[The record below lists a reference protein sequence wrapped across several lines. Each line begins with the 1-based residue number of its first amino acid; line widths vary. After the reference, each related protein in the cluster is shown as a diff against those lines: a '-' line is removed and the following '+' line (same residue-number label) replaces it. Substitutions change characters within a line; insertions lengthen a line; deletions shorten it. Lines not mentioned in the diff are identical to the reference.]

1 MAPVDGEERPAVPAD
16 AYGRRKRQS
25 IPKDRSR
32 TGAVMSIPHSVADIL
47 DHHVTFQLE
56 CIDRMYLNVYV
67 PKLQCESGV
76 ANFFRIHRGHKFASS
91 ALMDPMTKAF
101 VASIDQFCKQHE
113 IPVVQF
119 RKGQRK
125 DDVMKEHL
133 ARFDKPEGVVFL
145 GKAQEKTQVFRT
157 EKRRNPETGQTYP
170 WIVRSSAMV
179 NHFYCYCVDREFGP
193 FFLKFCSYFPYNAK
207 LCLNGHEYAKCQL
220 RKEGIGF
227 KALDN
232 GFVSCQEPER
242 LQTICDQL
250 GPEQIDALLRRWL
263 ARLPHPFTPQ
273 DREASYRYDL
283 SILQAEFSLT
293 EILDRPVSG
302 RMLFE
307 EIIRENLDVGRPD
320 MVQLIFDRRVS
331 KRTPGRFRTRVLTDG
346 VIPSLHIDYK
356 NSRIKQYFKQV
367 PEVREVGARTETTI
381 NNTRDF
387 FIGKRL
393 CNLPALRQIGF
404 SANRRVLEVE
414 RLSQDCA
421 VGEEALLQLNRP
433 VEVNGQRAAALRIT
447 DLRVLALWH
456 LLVWFR
462 LLPCGFANRDLRE
475 HLAVLTGQP
484 PNHIT
489 QGKMTYDLR
498 RLRLHGMIERIPKSH
513 RYRVTDFGFRAALFF
528 TRTHARLYRPGLAE
542 VLPKLPNAPPGHS
555 SLQKQLAKLEAE
567 IADRVRE
574 AKLVA

>member
-1 MAPVDGEERPAVPAD
+1 
-16 AYGRRKRQS
+16 
-25 IPKDRSR
+25 
-32 TGAVMSIPHSVADIL
+32 MSIPQSVADVL
-47 DHHVTFQLE
+47 DHHVTFELE

-67 PKLQCESGV
+67 PRLQCESGV
-76 ANFFRIHRGHKFASS
+76 ANFFRMHRGHQFASS
-91 ALMDPMTKAF
+91 ALMEPMTKSF
-101 VASIDQFCKQHE
+101 VASIERFTQQHQV
-113 IPVVQF
+113 PVVQF
-119 RKGQRK
+119 QKGQRK
-125 DDVMKEHL
+125 DEVMKEHL
-133 ARFDKPEGVVFL
+133 ARFDKPEGVVFI
-145 GKAQEKTQVFRT
+145 GKAQEKTPVFRT
-157 EKRRNPETGQTYP
+157 EKRRNPENGQTYP

-179 NHFYCYCVDREFGP
+179 NHFYCYCMDREFGP

-220 RKEGIGF
+220 RQEGMGF
-227 KALDN
+227 QALDN
-232 GFVSCQEPER
+232 GFVSCQNHDR

-250 GPEQIDALLRRWL
+250 GPEKIDALLRRWL

-273 DREASYRYDL
+273 DREAGYCYDL

-293 EILDRPVSG
+293 QILDRPLSG

-307 EIIRENLDVGRPD
+307 EIIRENLDLGRPD
-320 MVQLIFDRRVS
+320 MVQLIFDRRVT

-387 FIGKRL
+387 AIGKRL
-393 CNLPALRQIGF
+393 CNLPALRQVGF
-404 SANRRVLEVE
+404 SANRRILQVE

-421 VGEEALLQLNRP
+421 VGEEALLRLNRP

-475 HLAVLTGQP
+475 PLAVLTGQQP
-484 PNHIT
+484 HHIT

-498 RLRLHGMIERIPKSH
+498 RLRLHGMIERVPKTH
-513 RYRVTDFGFRAALFF
+513 RYQVTDFGFRAALFF
-528 TRTHARLYRPGLAE
+528 TRTHARLYRPGFAE
-542 VLPKLPNAPPGHS
+542 MLPKLANAPPGDS
-555 SLQKQLAKLEAE
+555 QLQKHLAKIDAE
-567 IADRVRE
+567 IDRMVHH

>member
-1 MAPVDGEERPAVPAD
+1 
-16 AYGRRKRQS
+16 
-25 IPKDRSR
+25 
-32 TGAVMSIPHSVADIL
+32 MSIPQSVADIL

-67 PKLQCESGV
+67 PMLQCEGGV
-76 ANFFRIHRGHKFASS
+76 VKFFRSHRGNPFASS
-91 ALMDPMTKAF
+91 ALMDPMTRAF
-101 VASIDQFCKQHE
+101 VSSLDGFCKQE
-113 IPVVQF
+113 QIPVVPF
-119 RKGQRK
+119 HKGQRK

-133 ARFDKPEGVVFL
+133 ARFDKPEGVVFV
-145 GKAQEKTQVFRT
+145 GKAQEKTPVFRT
-157 EKRRNPETGQTYP
+157 EKRRNPETGHTYP

-179 NHFYCYCVDREFGP
+179 NHFYCYCKDRDFGP

-232 GFVSCQEPER
+232 GFVSCDQPDR
-242 LQTICDQL
+242 LQAICDQL
-250 GPEQIDALLRRWL
+250 GPEQIDTLLRRWL
-263 ARLPHPFTPQ
+263 GKLPHPFTPQ
-273 DREASYRYDL
+273 DREAGYRYDL

-293 EILDRPVSG
+293 QILDRPLSG

-307 EIIRENLDVGRPD
+307 EIIRENLDLGRPD
-320 MVQLIFDRRVS
+320 MVQLIFDRRVT
-331 KRTPGRFRTRVLTDG
+331 KRTPGQFRTRVLTDG

-387 FIGKRL
+387 SIGKRL
-393 CNLPALRQIGF
+393 CNLPALRQVGF
-404 SANRRVLEVE
+404 QANRRVLEVE

-421 VGEEALLQLNRP
+421 VGEEAMLKLNRP
-433 VEVNGQRAAALRIT
+433 VEVNGQRASALRIT

-475 HLAVLTGQP
+475 QLAVLTGQE
-484 PNHIT
+484 PNQIT

-498 RLRLHGMIERIPKSH
+498 RLRLHGMTERIPKTH

-528 TRTHARLYRPGLAE
+528 TRTYARLYRPGFAE
-542 VLPKLPNAPPGHS
+542 VLPNGPPGGS
-555 SLQKQLAKLEAE
+555 QLQKHLAKIEAE
-567 IADRVRE
+567 IDRRVRD
-574 AKLVA
+574 AKLAA